1 MLEVIA
7 DDYAT
12 QLQVADRYDA
22 ANTLTD
28 VAGRALTTED
38 FIKVHT
44 EPLYVRTREE
54 YIDARYPNGQKS
66 YYDPIEQQIHTHKAV
81 VDDEGNILSIVG
93 KGYNVIQNADIIPDY
108 ERAIYLSGLDTTG
121 MTRDIQQSHGGAR
134 TVVTYTF
141 PAHRIEVRKD
151 DPMDLKISVLNSYDG
166 SWKFMSLVG
175 ALRLACL
182 NGQVI
187 GNFFSSF
194 YGKHTKSLEPEVAI
208 NKLRLSLDTYTENAE
223 YWKQY
228 PTIPVNEI
236 QANNVFINLAGESK
250 VLGEYLHNIHAKYKE
265 DMGPNLWA
273 LYNTLTD
280 WSSHAEFRNKANQA
294 ATIITREQKVRKVLP
309 MLESMRLAA

>member
-1 MLEVIA
+1 MLETNASVPNV
-7 DDYAT
+7 YSS
-12 QLQVADRYDA
+12 QLHA
-22 ANTLTD
+22 LTD
-28 VAGRALTTED
+28 VQGRALTAED

-44 EPLYVRTREE
+44 EPLYVKTKDEVLQTWGANNEKGYYEE
-54 YIDARYPNGQKS
+54 QEY
-66 YYDPIEQQIHTHKAV
+66 EQQIHTHKAV

-108 ERAIYLSGLDTTG
+108 ERAIYLSELDTTG

-208 NKLRLSLDTYTENAE
+208 NKLRMSLGTYIENAE